1 MSIFLK
7 SERKD
12 SKVILLLS
20 IIYIFLS
27 IGALTMIY
35 PLLLML
41 SGSVKG
47 KLDAYEFDVV
57 PKFLVNDDVL
67 YKRYTEQKY
76 NEKVDEYQVANKEF
90 IRIFKK
96 VEPPTQINEIILN
109 DWKSFQK
116 KTDIP
121 ASFFHVGNMYYL
133 PGASNRITTKNTRNF
148 RNYVRDLC
156 GNSPEKFRSMF
167 KTQLPNWY
175 FLDLTPERLLDRN
188 YKIPQTKFANV
199 FYNFK
204 EQLQFDDRVYL
215 SLDGKFSKYLK
226 SLNAYNGSIENFNKK
241 HDTLFKTFFDISFSN
256 SDPSDLFSK
265 HWETFVRFELN
276 PQFIFLNE
284 RGSSLFNSYLNKKYL
299 NINSLNNEWETSYLN
314 FDEIKVANVS
324 PYESKMSSDFIS
336 FIKDPELCPVE
347 VLNIKSV
354 ETLWRK
360 FLQIK
365 YGNIINFNQ
374 ESNSAYEAISKV
386 PMPMKD
392 MDFNFVSMNKN
403 QLRWDYI
410 THNYKMVIE
419 YLTLFGD
426 GLKNTIIYCFFAIMT
441 SLIVNPIAA
450 YALSRYQ
457 LPGQYKILLFF
468 VATMTFPPMVTMIPN
483 YLLMKDI
490 GFLNTFF
497 ALIVPGMANGYSIF
511 LLKGFFDSLPRELY
525 EAADIDAA
533 AEYHKFWHIAM
544 SLSKPILAVIALGAF
559 NGAYSN
565 FMFAVVLCPDEKM
578 WTLMVW
584 LVQMQAFSSR
594 GAVMASL
601 VLSSIPTL
609 LVFIFAQNI
618 ILRGIVL
625 PVEK

>member
-27 IGALTMIY
+27 FGALTMIY

-96 VEPPTQINEIILN
+96 VEPPIQINEIILN
-109 DWKSFQK
+109 DWKNFQI

-133 PGASNRITTKNTRNF
+133 PGASNRVTTKNTRKF
-148 RNYVRDLC
+148 RNYIRDLC
-156 GNSPEKFRSMF
+156 GNSSEKFRSMF

-188 YKIPQTKFANV
+188 YQIPQTKFANV
-199 FYNFK
+199 FYDFK
-204 EQLQFDDRVYL
+204 EEIQFEDRVYL
-215 SLDGKFSKYLK
+215 SLDGKFSKYLR
-226 SLNAYNGSIENFNKK
+226 SLNAYNGSIESFNKK
-241 HDTLFKTFFDISFSN
+241 HNTLFKTFFDISFSN
-256 SDPSDLFSK
+256 SYPSDLLSK

-276 PQFIFLNE
+276 PQFIFLNDQG
-284 RGSSLFNSYLNKKYL
+284 RSLFNSYLSKKFV
-299 NINSLNNEWETSYLN
+299 NIKSLNNEWKTSYLD
-314 FDEIKVANVS
+314 FDEINVDNVTA
-324 PYESKMSSDFIS
+324 YESKMSNDFIS
-336 FIKDPELCPVE
+336 FIKNPDLCPVE
-347 VLNIKSV
+347 VLSIKSV

-360 FLQIK
+360 FLKDK
-365 YGNIINFNQ
+365 YGNIRNFNQ
-374 ESNSAYEAISKV
+374 EANSTYEAISKV
-386 PMPMKD
+386 PLPMKD
-392 MDFNFVSMNKN
+392 MDFNYVSLNKN
-403 QLRWDYI
+403 QLRWNYI

-497 ALIVPGMANGYSIF
+497 ALIIPGMANGYSIF

-601 VLSSIPTL
+601 VLSAIPTL

>member
-47 KLDAYEFDVV
+47 KLDAYEFDVI

-96 VEPPTQINEIILN
+96 VEPPSQINEIILN
-109 DWKSFQK
+109 DWRNFQL

-133 PGASNRITTKNTRNF
+133 PGASNRITTKNTRKF
-148 RNYVRDLC
+148 RNYIRDLC
-156 GNSPEKFRSMF
+156 GNNSEKFRSMF

-199 FYNFK
+199 FYDFK
-204 EQLQFDDRVYL
+204 KEIQFEDRVYL
-215 SLDGKFSKYLK
+215 SLDGKFSKYLR
-226 SLNAYNGSIENFNKK
+226 SLNDYNGSIESFNKK
-241 HDTLFKTFFDISFSN
+241 HNTSFKTFFDILFSY
-256 SDPSDLFSK
+256 SYPSDLFSE

-276 PQFIFLNE
+276 PQFIFLNNQ
-284 RGSSLFNSYLNKKYL
+284 GKSLFNAYLSEKFV
-299 NINSLNNEWETSYLN
+299 NINSLNNEWGTSYSN
-314 FDEIKVANVS
+314 FEEINVDNVT
-324 PYESKMSSDFIS
+324 PYESKMSNNFIS
-336 FIKDPELCPVE
+336 FIKDPDLCPVE
-347 VLNIKSV
+347 VLSIKSV

-360 FLQIK
+360 FLKDK
-365 YGNIINFNQ
+365 YGNIRNFNQ
-374 ESNSAYEAISKV
+374 EANSTYEAISKV
-386 PMPMKD
+386 PLPMKD
-392 MDFNFVSMNKN
+392 MDFNYVSVHKN
-403 QLRWDYI
+403 QLRWNYI

-497 ALIVPGMANGYSIF
+497 ALIIPGMANGYSIF

-601 VLSSIPTL
+601 VLSAIPTL

>member
-57 PKFLVNDDVL
+57 PKFLVNDDAL

-76 NEKVDEYQVANKEF
+76 NEKVDEYQIANKEF

-96 VEPPTQINEIILN
+96 VEPPSQINEIILN
-109 DWKSFQK
+109 DWKNFQI

-133 PGASNRITTKNTRNF
+133 PGANNRVTTKNTRKF
-148 RNYVRDLC
+148 RNYIRDLC
-156 GNSPEKFRSMF
+156 GNSSEKFRSMF

-199 FYNFK
+199 FYDFK
-204 EQLQFDDRVYL
+204 EEIQFEDRVYL
-215 SLDGKFSKYLK
+215 SLDGKFSKYLR
-226 SLNAYNGSIENFNKK
+226 SLNAYNGSIESFNKK
-241 HDTLFKTFFDISFSN
+241 HNTLFKTFFDISFSN
-256 SDPSDLFSK
+256 SYPSDLLSK

-276 PQFIFLNE
+276 PQFIFLNDQG
-284 RGSSLFNSYLNKKYL
+284 RSLFNSYTSKKFV
-299 NINSLNNEWETSYLN
+299 NINSLNNEWKTSYLN
-314 FDEIKVANVS
+314 FDEINVDNVT
-324 PYESKMSSDFIS
+324 PYESKMSNDFIS
-336 FIKDPELCPVE
+336 FIKNPDLCPVE
-347 VLNIKSV
+347 VLSIKSV

-360 FLQIK
+360 FLKDK
-365 YGNIINFNQ
+365 YGNIRNFNQ
-374 ESNSAYEAISKV
+374 EANSTYEAISKV

-392 MDFNFVSMNKN
+392 MDFNYVSVNKN
-403 QLRWDYI
+403 QLRWNYI

-497 ALIVPGMANGYSIF
+497 ALIIPGMANGYSIF

-601 VLSSIPTL
+601 VLSAIPTL

>member
-1 MSIFLK
+1 
-7 SERKD
+7 
-12 SKVILLLS
+12 
-20 IIYIFLS
+20 
-27 IGALTMIY
+27 MIY

-47 KLDAYEFDVV
+47 KLDAYEFDVI
-57 PKFLVNDDVL
+57 PQFLVNDDVL

-96 VEPPTQINEIILN
+96 VEPPSQINEIILN
-109 DWKSFQK
+109 DWRNFQI

-133 PGASNRITTKNTRNF
+133 PGASNRITTKNTRKF
-148 RNYVRDLC
+148 RNYIRDLC
-156 GNSPEKFRSMF
+156 GNNSEKFRSMF

-199 FYNFK
+199 FYDFK
-204 EQLQFDDRVYL
+204 EEIQFEDRVYL
-215 SLDGKFSKYLK
+215 SLDGKFSKYLR
-226 SLNAYNGSIENFNKK
+226 SLNDYNGSIESFNKK
-241 HDTLFKTFFDISFSN
+241 HNTSFKTFFDILFSY
-256 SDPSDLFSK
+256 SYPSDLFSE

-276 PQFIFLNE
+276 PQFIFLNNQ
-284 RGSSLFNSYLNKKYL
+284 GKSLFNAYLSEKFV
-299 NINSLNNEWETSYLN
+299 NINSLNNEWGTSYSN
-314 FDEIKVANVS
+314 FEEINVDNVT
-324 PYESKMSSDFIS
+324 PYESKMSNNFIS
-336 FIKDPELCPVE
+336 FIKDPDLCPVE
-347 VLNIKSV
+347 VLSIKSV
-354 ETLWRK
+354 EKLWRK
-360 FLQIK
+360 FLQDK
-365 YGNIINFNQ
+365 YGNIRNFNQ
-374 ESNSAYEAISKV
+374 ASNSTYEAISKV

-392 MDFNFVSMNKN
+392 MDFNYVSVHKN
-403 QLRWDYI
+403 QLRWNYI

-497 ALIVPGMANGYSIF
+497 ALIIPGMANGYSIF

-601 VLSSIPTL
+601 VLSAIPTL

>member
-57 PKFLVNDDVL
+57 PQFLVNDDIL
-67 YKRYTEQKY
+67 FKRYTEQKY

-96 VEPPTQINEIILN
+96 VEPPKYINEIILN
-109 DWKSFQK
+109 DWKNFQI

-133 PGASNRITTKNTRNF
+133 PGASNRITTKNTRKF

-156 GNSPEKFRSMF
+156 GNSSEKFRSMF
-167 KTQLPNWY
+167 NTQLPNWY
-175 FLDLTPERLLDRN
+175 FLDLNPERLLDRN

-204 EQLQFDDRVYL
+204 QEIQFDDRVYL
-215 SLDGKFSKYLK
+215 SLDGKFSKYLR
-226 SLNAYNGSIENFNKK
+226 SLNAYNGSIESFNKK
-241 HDTLFKTFFDISFSN
+241 HNTSFKTFFDISFSN
-256 SDPSDLFSK
+256 SYPDDLFSK

-284 RGSSLFNSYLNKKYL
+284 KGRSLFNSYLSEKFA
-299 NINSLNNEWETSYLN
+299 NINSLNNEWETDYLN
-314 FDEIKVANVS
+314 FDEIKVDNVT
-324 PYESKMSSDFIS
+324 PYESEISNDFIN
-336 FIKDPELCPVE
+336 FIKNPDLCPVE
-347 VLNIKSV
+347 VLRIKSV

-360 FLQIK
+360 FLQNK
-365 YGNIINFNQ
+365 YGNIRNLNQ
-374 ESNSAYEAISKV
+374 ESNSTYESISKV

-392 MDFNFVSMNKN
+392 MDFKHVSMNKN

-450 YALSRYQ
+450 YALSRYK

-497 ALIVPGMANGYSIF
+497 ALIIPGMANGYSIF

-601 VLSSIPTL
+601 VLSAIPTL
-609 LVFIFAQNI
+609 LVFVFAQNI

>member
-1 MSIFLK
+1 
-7 SERKD
+7 
-12 SKVILLLS
+12 
-20 IIYIFLS
+20 
-27 IGALTMIY
+27 MIY

-96 VEPPTQINEIILN
+96 VEPPIQINEIILN
-109 DWKSFQK
+109 DWKNFQI

-133 PGASNRITTKNTRNF
+133 PGASNRVTTKNTRKF
-148 RNYVRDLC
+148 RNYIRDLC
-156 GNSPEKFRSMF
+156 GNSSEKFRSMF

-199 FYNFK
+199 FYDFK
-204 EQLQFDDRVYL
+204 EEIQFEDRVYL
-215 SLDGKFSKYLK
+215 SLDGKFSKYLR
-226 SLNAYNGSIENFNKK
+226 SLNAYNGSIESFNKK
-241 HDTLFKTFFDISFSN
+241 HNTLFKTFFDISFSN
-256 SDPSDLFSK
+256 SYPSDLLSK

-276 PQFIFLNE
+276 PQFIFLNDQG
-284 RGSSLFNSYLNKKYL
+284 RSLFNSYLSKKFV
-299 NINSLNNEWETSYLN
+299 NIKSLNNEWKTSYLD
-314 FDEIKVANVS
+314 FDEINVDNVTA
-324 PYESKMSSDFIS
+324 YESKMSNDFIS
-336 FIKDPELCPVE
+336 FIKNPDLCPVE
-347 VLNIKSV
+347 VLSIKSV

-360 FLQIK
+360 FLKDK
-365 YGNIINFNQ
+365 YGNVLNFNQ
-374 ESNSAYEAISKV
+374 EANSTYEAISKV
-386 PMPMKD
+386 PLPMKD
-392 MDFNFVSMNKN
+392 MDFNYVSLNKN

-497 ALIVPGMANGYSIF
+497 ALIIPGMANGYSIF

-601 VLSSIPTL
+601 VLSAIPTL

>member
-57 PKFLVNDDVL
+57 PQFLVNDDIL
-67 YKRYTEQKY
+67 FKRYTEQKY

-96 VEPPTQINEIILN
+96 VEPPKYINEIILN
-109 DWKSFQK
+109 DWKNFQI

-133 PGASNRITTKNTRNF
+133 PGASNRITTKNTRKF

-156 GNSPEKFRSMF
+156 GNSSEKFRSMF
-167 KTQLPNWY
+167 NTQLPNWY
-175 FLDLTPERLLDRN
+175 FLDLNPERLLDRN

-204 EQLQFDDRVYL
+204 QEIQFDDRVYL
-215 SLDGKFSKYLK
+215 SLDGKFSKYLR
-226 SLNAYNGSIENFNKK
+226 SLNAYNGSIESFNKK
-241 HDTLFKTFFDISFSN
+241 HNTSFKTFFDISFSN
-256 SDPSDLFSK
+256 SYPDDLFSK

-284 RGSSLFNSYLNKKYL
+284 KGRSLFNSYLSEKFA
-299 NINSLNNEWETSYLN
+299 NINSLNNEWGTGYLN
-314 FDEIKVANVS
+314 FDEIKVDNVT
-324 PYESKMSSDFIS
+324 PYESKISNDFIN
-336 FIKDPELCPVE
+336 FIKNPDLCPVE
-347 VLNIKSV
+347 VLGVKSV

-360 FLQIK
+360 FLQNK
-365 YGNIINFNQ
+365 YGNIRNLNQ
-374 ESNSAYEAISKV
+374 ESNSTYESISKV

-392 MDFNFVSMNKN
+392 MDFKYVSMNKN

-450 YALSRYQ
+450 YALSRYK

-497 ALIVPGMANGYSIF
+497 ALIIPGMANGYSIF

-601 VLSSIPTL
+601 VLSAIPTL

>member
-27 IGALTMIY
+27 VGALTMIY

-47 KLDAYEFDVV
+47 KLDAYEFDVI
-57 PKFLVNDDVL
+57 PKFLVSDDVL

-96 VEPPTQINEIILN
+96 VEPPSQINEIILD
-109 DWKSFQK
+109 DWRNFQI

-133 PGASNRITTKNTRNF
+133 PGASNRITTKNTRKF
-148 RNYVRDLC
+148 RNYIRDLC
-156 GNSPEKFRSMF
+156 GNNSEKFRSMF

-256 SDPSDLFSK
+256 SYPSDLFSK

-314 FDEIKVANVS
+314 FDEIKVGNVA

-347 VLNIKSV
+347 ILSIKSV

-497 ALIVPGMANGYSIF
+497 ALIIPGMANGYSIF

>member
-47 KLDAYEFDVV
+47 KLDAYEFDVI
-57 PKFLVNDDVL
+57 PQFLINDNVL

-96 VEPPTQINEIILN
+96 VEPPSYINEIILN
-109 DWKSFQK
+109 DWDNFQIK
-116 KTDIP
+116 IDIP

-133 PGASNRITTKNTRNF
+133 PGASNRITTKNTRKF

-156 GNSPEKFRSMF
+156 DNSSEKFRSMF

-204 EQLQFDDRVYL
+204 EEIQFDDRVYL
-215 SLDGKFSKYLK
+215 SLDGKFSKYLR
-226 SLNAYNGSIENFNKK
+226 SLNAYNGSIESFNKK
-241 HDTLFKTFFDISFSN
+241 HNTSFKTFFDVSFS
-256 SDPSDLFSK
+256 SSYPSDLFSK

-284 RGSSLFNSYLNKKYL
+284 QGRSLFNSYLSEKFA

-314 FDEIKVANVS
+314 FDEIKIENVT
-324 PYESKMSSDFIS
+324 PYESKMSNDYIS
-336 FIKDPELCPVE
+336 FIKNPDLCPVE
-347 VLNIKSV
+347 VLSIKSV

-360 FLQIK
+360 FLQNK
-365 YGNIINFNQ
+365 YGNITNLNQ
-374 ESNSAYEAISKV
+374 ESNSTYESISKV

-392 MDFNFVSMNKN
+392 MDFKYVSMNKN

-497 ALIVPGMANGYSIF
+497 ALIIPGMANGYSIF

-601 VLSSIPTL
+601 VLSAIPTL

>member
-109 DWKSFQK
+109 DWKSFQI

-256 SDPSDLFSK
+256 SYPSDLFSK

-314 FDEIKVANVS
+314 FDEIKVGNVA

-347 VLNIKSV
+347 VLSIKSV

>member
-35 PLLLML
+35 PLLLMI

-57 PKFLVNDDVL
+57 PQFLINDNVL

-96 VEPPTQINEIILN
+96 VEPPSYINEIILN
-109 DWKSFQK
+109 DWKNFQI

-133 PGASNRITTKNTRNF
+133 PGASNRITTKNTRKF

-156 GNSPEKFRSMF
+156 GNSSEKFRSMF

-204 EQLQFDDRVYL
+204 EEIQLDDRVYL
-215 SLDGKFSKYLK
+215 SLDGKFSKYLR
-226 SLNAYNGSIENFNKK
+226 SLNAYNGSIESFNKK
-241 HDTLFKTFFDISFSN
+241 HNTSFKTFFDVSFS
-256 SDPSDLFSK
+256 SSYPSDLFSK

-284 RGSSLFNSYLNKKYL
+284 QGRSLFNSYLSEKFA
-299 NINSLNNEWETSYLN
+299 NINSLNNEWETGYSN
-314 FDEIKVANVS
+314 FDEIKIDNVT
-324 PYESKMSSDFIS
+324 PYESKMSNDYIS
-336 FIKDPELCPVE
+336 FIKNPDLCPVE
-347 VLNIKSV
+347 VLSIKSV

-360 FLQIK
+360 FLQNK
-365 YGNIINFNQ
+365 YGNIINLNQ
-374 ESNSAYEAISKV
+374 ESNSTYESISKV

-392 MDFNFVSMNKN
+392 MDFKYVSMNKN

-426 GLKNTIIYCFFAIMT
+426 GLKNTLIYCFFAIMT

-497 ALIVPGMANGYSIF
+497 ALIIPGMANGYSIF

-601 VLSSIPTL
+601 VLSAIPTL

>member
-57 PKFLVNDDVL
+57 PKFLVNDDAL

-76 NEKVDEYQVANKEF
+76 NEKVDEYQIANKEF

-96 VEPPTQINEIILN
+96 VEPPIQINEIILN
-109 DWKSFQK
+109 DWKNFQI

-133 PGASNRITTKNTRNF
+133 PGANNRVTTKNTRKF
-148 RNYVRDLC
+148 RNYIRDLC
-156 GNSPEKFRSMF
+156 GNSSEKFRSMF

-199 FYNFK
+199 FYDFK
-204 EQLQFDDRVYL
+204 KEIQFEDRVYL
-215 SLDGKFSKYLK
+215 SLDGKFSKYLR
-226 SLNAYNGSIENFNKK
+226 SLNAYNGSIESFNKK
-241 HDTLFKTFFDISFSN
+241 HNTLFKTFFDISFSN
-256 SDPSDLFSK
+256 SYPSDLLSK

-276 PQFIFLNE
+276 PQFIFLNNQG
-284 RGSSLFNSYLNKKYL
+284 RSLFNSYTSKKFV
-299 NINSLNNEWETSYLN
+299 NIKSLNNEWKTSYLN
-314 FDEIKVANVS
+314 FDEINVDNVT
-324 PYESKMSSDFIS
+324 PYESKMSNDFIS
-336 FIKDPELCPVE
+336 FIKNPDLCPVE
-347 VLNIKSV
+347 VLSIKSV

-360 FLQIK
+360 FLKDK
-365 YGNIINFNQ
+365 YGNIRNFNQ
-374 ESNSAYEAISKV
+374 EANSTYEAISKV

-392 MDFNFVSMNKN
+392 MDFNYVSVNKN
-403 QLRWDYI
+403 QLRWNYI

-426 GLKNTIIYCFFAIMT
+426 GLKNTIIYCFFCNYDFINCKPYS
-441 SLIVNPIAA
+441 SLCTL
-450 YALSRYQ
+450 ALS
-457 LPGQYKILLFF
+457 
-468 VATMTFPPMVTMIPN
+468 
-483 YLLMKDI
+483 
-490 GFLNTFF
+490 
-497 ALIVPGMANGYSIF
+497 
-511 LLKGFFDSLPRELY
+511 
-525 EAADIDAA
+525 
-533 AEYHKFWHIAM
+533 IA
-544 SLSKPILAVIALGAF
+544 
-559 NGAYSN
+559 
-565 FMFAVVLCPDEKM
+565 
-578 WTLMVW
+578 WT
-584 LVQMQAFSSR
+584 
-594 GAVMASL
+594 
-601 VLSSIPTL
+601 I
-609 LVFIFAQNI
+609 
-618 ILRGIVL
+618 
-625 PVEK
+625 

>member
-57 PKFLVNDDVL
+57 PKFLVNDDAL

-76 NEKVDEYQVANKEF
+76 NEKVDEYQIANKEF

-96 VEPPTQINEIILN
+96 VEPPSQINEIILN
-109 DWKSFQK
+109 DWKNFQI

-133 PGASNRITTKNTRNF
+133 PGANNRVTTKNTRKF
-148 RNYVRDLC
+148 RNYIRDLC
-156 GNSPEKFRSMF
+156 GNSSEKFRSMF

-199 FYNFK
+199 FYDFK
-204 EQLQFDDRVYL
+204 KEIQFEDRVYL
-215 SLDGKFSKYLK
+215 SLDGKFSKYLR
-226 SLNAYNGSIENFNKK
+226 SLNAYNGSIESFNKK
-241 HDTLFKTFFDISFSN
+241 HNTLFKTFFDISFSN
-256 SDPSDLFSK
+256 SYPSDLLSK

-276 PQFIFLNE
+276 PQFIFLNDQG
-284 RGSSLFNSYLNKKYL
+284 RSLFNSYLSKKFV
-299 NINSLNNEWETSYLN
+299 NIKSLNNEWKTSYLD
-314 FDEIKVANVS
+314 FDEINVDNVT
-324 PYESKMSSDFIS
+324 PYESKMSNDFIS
-336 FIKDPELCPVE
+336 FIKNPDLCPVE
-347 VLNIKSV
+347 VLSIKSV

-360 FLQIK
+360 FLKDK
-365 YGNIINFNQ
+365 YGNIRNFNQ
-374 ESNSAYEAISKV
+374 EANSTYEAISKV

-392 MDFNFVSMNKN
+392 MDFNYVSVNKN
-403 QLRWDYI
+403 QLRWNYI
-410 THNYKMVIE
+410 AHNYKMVIE

-497 ALIVPGMANGYSIF
+497 ALIIPGMANGYSIF

-601 VLSSIPTL
+601 VLSAIPTL

>member
-1 MSIFLK
+1 
-7 SERKD
+7 
-12 SKVILLLS
+12 
-20 IIYIFLS
+20 
-27 IGALTMIY
+27 MIY

-57 PKFLVNDDVL
+57 PKFLVNDDVI

-76 NEKVDEYQVANKEF
+76 NENVDEYQVANKEF

-96 VEPPTQINEIILN
+96 VEPPSQINEIILN
-109 DWKSFQK
+109 DWRNFQI

-133 PGASNRITTKNTRNF
+133 PGASNRITTKNTRKF
-148 RNYVRDLC
+148 RNYIRDLC
-156 GNSPEKFRSMF
+156 GNNSEKFRSMF

-188 YKIPQTKFANV
+188 YKIPKTKFANV
-199 FYNFK
+199 FYDFK
-204 EQLQFDDRVYL
+204 KEIQFEDRVYL
-215 SLDGKFSKYLK
+215 SLDGKFSKYLR
-226 SLNAYNGSIENFNKK
+226 SLNDYNGSIESFNKK
-241 HDTLFKTFFDISFSN
+241 HNTLFKTFFDISFSN
-256 SDPSDLFSK
+256 SYPSDLFSE

-276 PQFIFLNE
+276 PQFIFLNDQG
-284 RGSSLFNSYLNKKYL
+284 RSLFNSYISKKFV
-299 NINSLNNEWETSYLN
+299 NIKSLNNEWKTSYLD
-314 FDEIKVANVS
+314 FDEINIDNVT
-324 PYESKMSSDFIS
+324 PYESKMSNDFIS
-336 FIKDPELCPVE
+336 FIKNPDLCPVE
-347 VLNIKSV
+347 VLSIKSV

-360 FLQIK
+360 FLKDK
-365 YGNIINFNQ
+365 YGNIRNFNQ
-374 ESNSAYEAISKV
+374 EANSTYEAISKV
-386 PMPMKD
+386 PLPMKD
-392 MDFNFVSMNKN
+392 MDFNYVSLNKN
-403 QLRWDYI
+403 QLRWNYI

-497 ALIVPGMANGYSIF
+497 ALIIPGMANGYSIF

-601 VLSSIPTL
+601 VLSAIPTL

>member
-41 SGSVKG
+41 SGSTKG
-47 KLDAYEFDVV
+47 KIDAYEFDVV
-57 PKFLVNDDVL
+57 PKFLVNDDFL

-109 DWKSFQK
+109 DWKSFQM

-156 GNSPEKFRSMF
+156 GNSSEKFRSMF

-204 EQLQFDDRVYL
+204 EQIQFDDRVYL

-256 SDPSDLFSK
+256 SYPSDLFSK

-284 RGSSLFNSYLNKKYL
+284 QGRSLFNSYLSKKFV

-314 FDEIKVANVS
+314 FDEIKVGNVA

-347 VLNIKSV
+347 VLSIKSV

-374 ESNSAYEAISKV
+374 ESSSTYEAISKV

-584 LVQMQAFSSR
+584 LVQMQSFSSR

-601 VLSSIPTL
+601 VLSCIPTL

>member
-314 FDEIKVANVS
+314 FDEIKVGNVA

-347 VLNIKSV
+347 VLSIKSV

>member
-314 FDEIKVANVS
+314 FDEIKVGNVA